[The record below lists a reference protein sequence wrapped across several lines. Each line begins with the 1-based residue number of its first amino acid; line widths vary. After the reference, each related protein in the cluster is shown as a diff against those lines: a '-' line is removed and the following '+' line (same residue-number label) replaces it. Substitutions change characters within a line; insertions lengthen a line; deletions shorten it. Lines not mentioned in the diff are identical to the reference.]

1 MGNGYVA
8 RDYCAG
14 YRLEFLESEN
24 PSTNLIN
31 GHLTVHT
38 YMAPYIPAEYI
49 ENIREYD
56 VDALTA
62 ALTA

>member
-1 MGNGYVA
+1 MCSS
-8 RDYCAG
+8 D
-14 YRLEFLESEN
+14 L
-24 PSTNLIN
+24 TNLIN

-38 YMAPYIPAEYI
+38 FMAPYIPAEYI